1 LPPLSSTER
10 QLTLRD
16 RVNISW
22 GTAAWLVL
30 VLASVCAQPFTLG
43 FYLDDWPVCALAAK
57 AGPPFSKALLRYVY
71 AIDSTRPGLVPI
83 RFLLSSLFRDHAFLW
98 QAGLLIA
105 NCAMALALVWLV
117 RAFLGEGVSKHG
129 MWIGAVWLVLPWN
142 AAASFWPTYLPSVL
156 VLLMF
161 GLLCAYSIRS
171 WDRQRHNALW
181 MGAIYLWICLSYE
194 AFYFQWIALALIGL
208 AMVHFGRARL
218 RDVLFSSTG
227 LLVAQICAALVHVL
241 IVPAPGMERPIVSDW
256 LRVATGDLL
265 TIIPTMFRSAWE
277 VRAAMSILGRVLI
290 VVWAFEAYRSR
301 KPAMLGFCF
310 LVGGVLSIV
319 AFALGGRGVAATGV
333 DTRTLLIF
341 NYWFV
346 LGAAVLS
353 GSALAR
359 SGPRMNGAIA
369 LVLAGLGGSL
379 AFAHVLRSRDWA
391 AAWSME
397 TTILADAP
405 LADLRSTP
413 PGATVVFAGQAYVNG
428 APIFTAAWDLNSA
441 MPWKYPSLQG
451 RTFVVYN
458 PYAGALAW
466 DAGKLAYGRAHP
478 LAETRDV
485 YIWQPARRSFT
496 RATGPFRIRPDLT
509 VESH

>member
-1 LPPLSSTER
+1 M
-10 QLTLRD
+10 TLRN
-16 RVNISW
+16 RVRISW
-22 GTAAWLVL
+22 GTLSWLVL
-30 VLASVCAQPFTLG
+30 VLACVCVQPFTLG
-43 FYLDDWPVCALAAK
+43 FYLDDWPECALAAK
-57 AGPPFSKALLRYVY
+57 AGPPFSKALLHHVY

-83 RFLLSSLFRDHAFLW
+83 RYLLSSLFRDHAFLW

-105 NCAMALALVWLV
+105 NFAMALVLVWLV
-117 RAFLGEGVSKHG
+117 RAFLGEDLSSPG
-129 MWIGAVWLVLPWN
+129 MWIGAVWLLLPWN
-142 AAASFWPTYLPSVL
+142 AAALFWPTYLPDVL
-156 VLLMF
+156 ALLVF

-171 WDRQRHNALW
+171 WRHHRHNALW
-181 MGAIYLWICLSYE
+181 MGAVYLWICLSYE

-208 AMVHFGRARL
+208 AMVRFGRARL

-227 LLVAQICAALVHVL
+227 LLVAQICAAVVHVL

-256 LRVATGDLL
+256 PRVAAGDLL
-265 TIIPTMFRSAWE
+265 TIVPTIFRSAWE
-277 VRAAMSILGRVLI
+277 VRTVMSILGRVLI

-301 KPAMLGFCF
+301 KPAMLGCCF

-346 LGAAVLS
+346 LGAAILS

-359 SGPRMNGAIA
+359 SGPRMKAAIS

-391 AAWSME
+391 AAWNME
-397 TTILADAP
+397 TTILAEAP
-405 LADLRSTP
+405 LADLRRTP
-413 PGATVVFAGQAYVNG
+413 PGATIVFAGQSYVNG
-428 APIFTAAWDLNSA
+428 APVFTAPWDLNSA
-441 MPWKYPSLQG
+441 MPWKYPVLQG

-458 PYAGALAW
+458 PYAGALEW
-466 DAGKLAYGRAHP
+466 DGSRLVYGQAHP
-478 LAETRDV
+478 IADTRDV
-485 YIWQPARRSFT
+485 YLWLHAQHGFT
-496 RATGPFRIRPDLT
+496 RATRPFRIRPDLT
-509 VESH
+509 VESD